1 MIPVQTILSGPGPM
15 TPIRS
20 LTSLA
25 SAGTLLLLA
34 ACAGAP
40 TPTDTAPPEAAARA
54 ALDAMLA
61 DGRRAHLETDAGRLA
76 AGLADSL
83 VSLDAGVVSVQP
95 RDSVQAMFARYFAG
109 AHYRA
114 WEDVEPPRVNLSADR
129 SLAWVSR
136 VVCVDRE
143 EPDDSGGRRRRV
155 FVSGYSATFAWQA
168 GRYWMTTVTST
179 VLPEPPERCPSSG
192 A

>member
-1 MIPVQTILSGPGPM
+1 M
-15 TPIRS
+15 TPMRS
-20 LTSLA
+20 RPSLA
-25 SAGTLLLLA
+25 SAATLLLLA

-40 TPTDTAPPEAAARA
+40 VPTGDTAPTEATARA
-54 ALDAMLA
+54 ALDSMLA
-61 DGRRAHLETDAGRLA
+61 DSRRAHLETDAGRLA

-83 VSLDAGVVSVQP
+83 VSLDAGAVSVQP
-95 RDSVQAMFARYFAG
+95 RDSVRAMFARYFAG
-109 AHYRA
+109 ARYHA
-114 WEDVEPPRVNLSADR
+114 WEDVEPPRVILSDDR

-155 FVSGYSATFAWQA
+155 SGYSATFAWQA
-168 GRYWMTTVTST
+168 GRYRMTTVTST

>member
-1 MIPVQTILSGPGPM
+1 M
-15 TPIRS
+15 TPMRS
-20 LTSLA
+20 HRPSLA
-25 SAGTLLLLA
+25 ATLLLLA

-40 TPTDTAPPEAAARA
+40 VPTGDTAPPEATARA
-54 ALDAMLA
+54 ALDSMLA
-61 DGRRAHLETDAGRLA
+61 GGRRAHLETDAGRLA

-83 VSLDAGVVSVQP
+83 VSLDAGAVSVQP
-95 RDSVQAMFARYFAG
+95 RV
-109 AHYRA
+109 
-114 WEDVEPPRVNLSADR
+114 VLSADR

-168 GRYWMTTVTST
+168 GRYRMTTVTST
-179 VLPEPPERCPSSG
+179 VLPQPPERCPSSG

>member
-1 MIPVQTILSGPGPM
+1 M
-15 TPIRS
+15 TPMRS
-20 LTSLA
+20 RPSLA
-25 SAGTLLLLA
+25 STATILLLA

-40 TPTDTAPPEAAARA
+40 APTHDAAPPEAAARA
-54 ALDAMLA
+54 VLDSMLA
-61 DGRRAHLETDAGRLA
+61 DGRRAHLETDPRRLA

-83 VSLDAGVVSVQP
+83 VSLDAGAVSVQP
-95 RDSVQAMFARYFAG
+95 RDSVRAMFVRYFAG
-109 AHYRA
+109 ASYHA
-114 WEDVEPPRVNLSADR
+114 WEDMVPPRVILSADR

-168 GRYWMTTVTST
+168 GRYRMTTVTST
-179 VLPEPPERCPSSG
+179 VLPQPPERCPSSG

>member
-1 MIPVQTILSGPGPM
+1 M
-15 TPIRS
+15 TPTRS
-20 LTSLA
+20 RPSLA
-25 SAGTLLLLA
+25 SAATLLLFA
-34 ACAGAP
+34 ACAGSPGPADTNARAP
-40 TPTDTAPPEAAARA
+40 AAAA
-54 ALDAMLA
+54 ALATLDSMLA

-83 VSLDAGVVSVQP
+83 VSLDAGAVSVQP
-95 RDSVQAMFARYFAG
+95 RDSVRAMFVRYFAG
-109 AHYRA
+109 ARYHA
-114 WEDVEPPRVNLSADR
+114 WEDVVPPRVILSADR

-143 EPDDSGGRRRRV
+143 EPDSSGGPRRRV

-168 GRYWMTTVTST
+168 GRYRMTTVTST
-179 VLPEPPERCPSSG
+179 VHPEPPEHCPSSG

>member
-1 MIPVQTILSGPGPM
+1 M

-20 LTSLA
+20 LPSLA
-25 SAGTLLLLA
+25 RAGTLLLLA
-34 ACAGAP
+34 ACAGTSAP
-40 TPTDTAPPEAAARA
+40 TDAPAPADAAARA
-54 ALDAMLA
+54 ALHSMLV

-83 VSLDAGVVSVQP
+83 VSLDAGAVSVQP
-95 RDSVQAMFARYFAG
+95 RDSVRAMFARYFA
-109 AHYRA
+109 AARYHA
-114 WEDVEPPRVNLSADR
+114 WEDVVPPRVILSADR

-143 EPDDSGGRRRRV
+143 EPDSNGGRRRRV

-168 GRYWMTTVTST
+168 GRYRMTTVTST
-179 VLPEPPERCPSSG
+179 VHPEPPEHCPSSG

>member
-1 MIPVQTILSGPGPM
+1 MPM
-15 TPIRS
+15 RISTWPA
-20 LTSLA
+20 LA
-25 SAGTLLLLA
+25 GLLPLLA
-34 ACAGAP
+34 ACAGTPAP
-40 TPTDTAPPEAAARA
+40 TDAAPTAAAARA

-61 DGRRAHLETDAGRLA
+61 DGRRAHLETDADLLA

-83 VSLDAGVVSVQP
+83 VSLDAGAVSVQP
-95 RDSVQAMFARYFAG
+95 RDSVHAMFGRYFTGARY
-109 AHYRA
+109 HA
-114 WEDVEPPRVNLSADR
+114 WEDIEPPRVILSADR

-168 GRYWMTTVTST
+168 RGYRMTTVTST
-179 VLPEPPERCPSSG
+179 MLPEPPARCPSSD